1 MTLEATLARARPI
14 ADAVLWEGYVLYP
27 YRRSAAKNRMRFQWG
42 VVGPAEE
49 PTMSCEVLVER
60 DVVDSIVL
68 RVRFLRLQRRDDGWD
83 EAVEI
88 ERDVEVPL
96 DEAEQSWPIAEQ
108 ALTGVLRVTVSRDG
122 ALARVRAEVENTTPG
137 VGLPREEALLSSFI
151 GCHLLFAASVDAF
164 VSLLEPPA
172 WAERSVA
179 ACRQHR
185 CWPVLVGPAPAR
197 DLMLASP
204 VILYDYAGV
213 APESVG
219 DFFDGTEIDEML
231 ALRVQTLTEEEKA
244 EARAT
249 DPKAAAIIDRCEQLA
264 PETILSLHGTQR
276 DPMPEW
282 SQAGPAQVLV
292 GGVQVKKGSKVRL
305 RPMRRADAHDLF
317 LADRVA
323 TVVDVVHDVDDEVH
337 VAVTVDDDPAADL
350 GRFLYFAPDELE
362 PLCRILVAGVGNIF
376 LSDDGFGPEV
386 VRELATRD
394 IPPGVRVVDYGI
406 RGLHLAFDLS
416 DTVET
421 LILVDTVPRAG
432 NGPGS
437 LAIME
442 VSPDQ
447 IGSATFD
454 AHDMS
459 PGSVFRSLRSLGHA
473 PQTTLVVGCEPA
485 STEDGI
491 GLSERVAAAVSVAA
505 DKIVELVNRELER
518 TP

>member
-1 MTLEATLARARPI
+1 MT
-14 ADAVLWEGYVLYP
+14 G
-27 YRRSAAKNRMRFQWG
+27 G
-42 VVGPAEE
+42 
-49 PTMSCEVLVER
+49 
-60 DVVDSIVL
+60 L
-68 RVRFLRLQRRDDGWD
+68 RV
-83 EAVEI
+83 I
-88 ERDVEVPL
+88 
-96 DEAEQSWPIAEQ
+96 
-108 ALTGVLRVTVSRDG
+108 VSG
-122 ALARVRAEVENTTPG
+122 AGPLARVRAEVENTTPLTG
-137 VGLPREEALLSSFI
+137 DGLPREEALLYSFI
-151 GCHLLFAASVDAF
+151 GCHLLFATSVDAF
-164 VSLLEPPA
+164 VSLLEPPD

-213 APESVG
+213 APESLG

-249 DPKAAAIIDRCEQLA
+249 DPRAAAIIDRCDDLSR
-264 PETILSLHGTQR
+264 ETMLSLHGTQR
-276 DPMPEW
+276 EVAEADAPVDPMPEW
-282 SQAGPAQVLV
+282 SQPGPADVLV
-292 GGVQVKKGSKVRL
+292 GGVFVKKGSKVRL

-337 VAVTVDDDPAADL
+337 VAVTVDDDPAAEL
-350 GRFLYFAPDELE
+350 WPGRYLYFAPDELE
-362 PLCRILVAGVGNIF
+362 PLCRVLVAGVGNIF

-386 VRELATRD
+386 VRELASRD
-394 IPPGVRVVDYGI
+394 IPSGVRVVDYGI
-406 RGLHLAFDLS
+406 RGLHLAFDLT
-416 DTVET
+416 DAVDT

-432 NGPGS
+432 NGAGS
-437 LAIME
+437 LAVIE

-459 PGSVFRSLRSLGHA
+459 PGSVFRSLGALGRA

-491 GLSERVAAAVSVAA
+491 GLSEPVAAAVSVAA

-518 TP
+518 NP